1 MPGIED
7 IVQRILDIINP
18 ITALSRIADVCGQA
32 FILLASPCSALY
44 KSLQQIFVS
53 GAGCF
58 TCPAGFSEACYECS
72 GVVSNTCG
80 NALRCCIMPCGYTRP
95 CVACYRI
102 PANLYGGG
110 EICNWLVG
118 IPSGIFGICGDICSI
133 PFSLF
138 DEVIMVVPR
147 DICGICGGIVSIISA
162 CIPCLGMLIN
172 LLLAICE
179 CACWFTGFL
188 FCGGA
193 CKMVFSSCS
202 AILIQPSSFCE
213 LCLALY
219 EAPGQIYDQ
228 CLVCCSKPTEVCK
241 EMFGHDIQYMCV
253 EVFTDICDAFTDP
266 FSKLCLAGETLCQP
280 PPVF

>member
-58 TCPAGFSEACYECS
+58 TCPAGFSKACYECS
-72 GVVSNTCG
+72 GVVSNTLG
-80 NALRCCIMPCGYTRP
+80 NALRCIILPFGCTRP

-138 DEVIMVVPR
+138 DEVIMIVLG
-147 DICGICGGIVSIISA
+147 DICGICTGSTFIIALIPTIGGIIATIIA
-162 CIPCLGMLIN
+162 LVGG
-172 LLLAICE
+172 ICS

-188 FCGGA
+188 SCGGA
-193 CKMVFSSCS
+193 CEMVFSSCS

-219 EAPGQIYDQ
+219 EAPGQTYEQ
-228 CLVCCSKPTEVCK
+228 CLVCCGKPTGVCK

-253 EVFTDICDAFTDP
+253 
-266 FSKLCLAGETLCQP
+266 KCLLMLAMHSLTP
-280 PPVF
+280 SASFA